1 MTGSF
6 MLIKIKWDRTGE
18 KNMPHESPTRQRG
31 MMKPFT
37 LKTAN
42 EFDTEQG
49 PY

>member
-1 MTGSF
+1 
-6 MLIKIKWDRTGE
+6 MLIKIKWDRTGGK
-18 KNMPHESPTRQRG
+18 KNMPCESPTRQRG

>member
-1 MTGSF
+1 
-6 MLIKIKWDRTGE
+6 MLIKIKWDRTGGE
-18 KNMPHESPTRQRG
+18 NMPRESLTCLRM
-31 MMKPFT
+31 MMKPFI